1 LESANPD
8 AFDDNSYGESLYE
21 YCIGESYSEWLRKDI
36 ASQKQKQNTQKDVPY
51 PFPK

>member
-8 AFDDNSYGESLYE
+8 AFDDNPNGESLYE

-36 ASQKQKQNTQKDVPY
+36 ASQKEQQNSQEDVPS
-51 PFPK
+51 PFSK